1 MLTASGKYT
10 PIDNFDKDLKNTV
23 ESLNY
28 IYATVMALKDRSYG
42 KIIMKT
48 DLAQNLGGSKKLR
61 LNKKV
66 PLTYLQKQ

>member
-10 PIDNFDKDLKNTV
+10 PIDHFDKYLRATV

-28 IYATVMALKDRSYG
+28 IYATVVAMKDQSYG

-48 DLAQNLGGSKKLR
+48 DYVQNLGGSKKLR
-61 LNKKV
+61 LNKKA
-66 PLTYLQKQ
+66 PLTYL

>member
-10 PIDNFDKDLKNTV
+10 PIDHFDKDLRATV

-28 IYATVMALKDRSYG
+28 IYATVVAMKDQSYG

-48 DLAQNLGGSKKLR
+48 DYVQNLGGSKKLR
-61 LNKKV
+61 LNKKA

>member
-1 MLTASGKYT
+1 VLTASGKYT
-10 PIDNFDKDLKNTV
+10 PIDDFDKDLRATV

-28 IYATVMALKDRSYG
+28 IYATVVAMKDRSYG

-48 DLAQNLGGSKKLR
+48 DSAQNLGGSKKLR
-61 LNKKV
+61 LNNKA